1 MSGLIRFAA
10 MAGVTMS
17 LLTAPA
23 ASAQDSLK
31 QDASKQDTFK
41 IGLLL
46 PMTGPFQSTG
56 WQANAAVQ
64 LFLKQRGS
72 AVAGKKIEV
81 VLKDDGGVTDAAK
94 RIAQELIVLDKVD
107 ILLGFGLT
115 PIALAVAPL
124 ATEAKVPMIVTV
136 ASTSV
141 VVDRSP
147 YIVRT
152 IQTIPQIANVIG
164 GWAAKNGI
172 RNAVSIVSDYAPGLD
187 AEKWIGQSFEQ
198 AGGKMIERLRPPLV
212 NPDFAPFLQRA
223 RDASPEAIFAFV
235 PAGVGAIFAKQFIER
250 GMDKSGIKIVAMS
263 DVMDDDVLNGMGD
276 AVLGVISGGP
286 YAVAHKSPQN
296 KAFVEAFKAANG
308 NRRPNI
314 VSVAAYDGMELI
326 YRALDATKGTSD
338 GPALVNAMKGMR
350 WESPRGPISIDP
362 ATRDIVQNIYM
373 RKVERLDG
381 ELHNVEF
388 ETTPAVKDP
397 AR

>member
-10 MAGVTMS
+10 MAGAAAS

-31 QDASKQDTFK
+31 QDSAKQDSFK

-81 VLKDDGGVTDAAK
+81 LLKDDGGVTDAAK

-326 YRALDATKGTSD
+326 WRALEATKGASD
-338 GPALVNAMKGMR
+338 GPALVNAMKGMQ
-350 WESPRGPISIDP
+350 WESPRGPVSIDP

>member
-1 MSGLIRFAA
+1 MRGLIRFAA
-10 MAGVTMS
+10 VAGAAVG
-17 LLTAPA
+17 LLIAPA
-23 ASAQDSLK
+23 ARAE
-31 QDASKQDTFK
+31 DTYK
-41 IGLLL
+41 VGVIL
-46 PMTGPFQSTG
+46 PMTGPFQSNG

-64 LFLKQRGS
+64 LFLKRRGS
-72 AVAGKKIEV
+72 AVAGKKIEIL
-81 VLKDDGGVTDAAK
+81 LKDDGGVTDAAK

-124 ATEAKVPMIVTV
+124 ATEARIPMIVTV

-152 IQTIPQIANVIG
+152 IQTIPQIANLIG
-164 GWAAKNGI
+164 AWAAKNGI
-172 RNAVSIVSDYAPGLD
+172 KSAVSIVSDYAPGLD

-198 AGGKMIERLRPPLV
+198 AGGKMTERLRPPLV

-235 PAGVGAIFAKQFIER
+235 PAGVGAIFAKQFVER

-263 DVMDDDVLNGMGD
+263 DVMDDDALSGMGD

-286 YAVAHKSPQN
+286 YAVAHESPQN
-296 KAFVEAFKAANG
+296 KAFVDAFKAANG

-326 YRALDATKGTSD
+326 YRALEATKGASD
-338 GPALVNAMKGMR
+338 GTAMVNAMKGLQ
-350 WESPRGPISIDP
+350 WESPRGPVLIDP

-388 ETTPAVKDP
+388 ETYPAVKDP
-397 AR
+397 AH

>member
-10 MAGVTMS
+10 MAGAAMS
-17 LLTAPA
+17 LLMAPA
-23 ASAQDSLK
+23 ARAQDSL
-31 QDASKQDTFK
+31 KQDTFK

-81 VLKDDGGVTDAAK
+81 LLKDDGGVTDAAK

-124 ATEAKVPMIVTV
+124 ATEAKIPMIVTV

-172 RNAVSIVSDYAPGLD
+172 KNAVSIVSDYAPGLD

-286 YAVAHKSPQN
+286 YAVAHQSAVN
-296 KAFVEAFKAANG
+296 KTFVNAFKAANG

-326 YRALDATKGTSD
+326 WRALKATKGASD
-338 GPALVNAMKGMR
+338 GPALVNAMKGMQ

>member
-1 MSGLIRFAA
+1 
-10 MAGVTMS
+10 MAGAAMS
-17 LLTAPA
+17 LLVAPA

-31 QDASKQDTFK
+31 QDSFK

-172 RNAVSIVSDYAPGLD
+172 KSAVSIVSDYAPGLD

-326 YRALDATKGTSD
+326 YRALEATKGASD
-338 GPALVNAMKGMR
+338 GPALVNAMKGMQ